1 MRTRPSSLGPSS
13 LLVTALVLWGCSSP
27 APREASSPQSATA
40 RQPIRPQTGV
50 PGSVVRI
57 LVRGG
62 TPVLYRLPGLVEV
75 AGVLRGR
82 LPAVERVVGLD
93 PEGEF
98 LYVQT
103 GKRELLAFD
112 LESGRIDTVATDIE
126 RAVLGPDRTLYAI
139 DSGRKV
145 VSMARRVRFVWPQ
158 ALAALPTDVFGATD
172 QRLVAVVRQAPARL
186 ITAAADQPP
195 ATRDVPAGGD
205 VAASFWG
212 DVIAVAGDSG
222 VTLLDPLGGREPG
235 FVPLADHPRA
245 LAFSPSGHRVYVARR
260 TSFGLAVVDR
270 YERREA
276 DGIALPA
283 PAATIRLDPFGRW
296 LLARPALGDSVWVV
310 DLPVK
315 ALKGGLETSWAAD
328 LPAVGP
334 GGTLVLRHGA
344 DIVAYRADS
353 LVESGRVAGGAA
365 DLWVVTPWWPRGAGA
380 SRPEAAVAAADS
392 MGAEGP
398 LYVQVSVS
406 RNQAWS
412 TEMAAQLERAGLAAR
427 VLPPPVDRSHEGYRV
442 VLGPYATRSQAE
454 AIGRKLGRPYWIYQ
468 PES

>member
-1 MRTRPSSLGPSS
+1 M
-13 LLVTALVLWGCSSP
+13 
-27 APREASSPQSATA
+27 
-40 RQPIRPQTGV
+40 
-50 PGSVVRI
+50 
-57 LVRGG
+57 
-62 TPVLYRLPGLVEV
+62 
-75 AGVLRGR
+75 LRGR

-112 LESGRIDTVATDIE
+112 LESGRIDTVATRIE
-126 RAVLGPDRTLYAI
+126 RAALGPDHTLYAI
-139 DSGRKV
+139 DSARRV
-145 VSMARRVRFVWPQ
+145 VSVARRVRFVWPQ
-158 ALAALPTDVFGATD
+158 PLAAVPTDLFGATD

-195 ATRDVPAGGD
+195 VTREVPAGGD

-212 DVIAVAGDSG
+212 DAVAVAGDSG
-222 VTLLDPLGGREPG
+222 VTLLDPLGGRAPA
-235 FVPLADHPRA
+235 FIRLADHPRA

-260 TSFGLAVVDR
+260 SSLGLAVVDR
-270 YERREA
+270 YEGREA

-296 LLARPALGDSVWVV
+296 LLARPAVGDSVWVV

-315 ALKGGLETSWAAD
+315 TLRGGLATSWAAD

-334 GGTLVLRHGA
+334 GSGVVLRQGP
-344 DIVAYRADS
+344 DVVAYRADS
-353 LVESGRVAGGAA
+353 LAESGRIADGAA
-365 DLWVVTPWWPRGAGA
+365 DFWVVTPWRPRGAGVPRA
-380 SRPEAAVAAADS
+380 EAAVAAADS

-412 TEMAAQLERAGLAAR
+412 TEMAAQLERAGLVAR
-427 VLPPPVDRSHEGYRV
+427 VLPPPADRSDEGFRV
-442 VLGPYATRSQAE
+442 VLGPYATRAQAE

-468 PES
+468 PEP